1 MQYKKVV
8 LKINEILMVHNG
20 SQML

>member
-1 MQYKKVV
+1 VV